1 MNVTEKLRQ
10 ILALRMLK
18 NMGGKAF
25 QNGLTAFGSIEGMLS
40 AKRKDWKQVEV
51 LGRLDQGPLSDKAHW
66 NAVDKEIEF
75 AAVNK
80 VSFVTF
86 FDESYPSLLKEIY
99 DPPVLL
105 YVQGNLPKSSEVCL
119 AVIGSREASLH
130 GLEMARVMGRDLAAA
145 GAVVVSGLA
154 RGIDSAAHR
163 GALEAD
169 GRTIGVLGCGLSR
182 MYPPENKKLAE
193 EITRK
198 GALISE
204 FLMKEGP
211 NLHHFPMRNR
221 IISGMSRGLVV
232 VEARE
237 KSGALITVGCAL
249 EQGRDVYVLPGNAG
263 SKKTLGS
270 NELLKQGAIFV
281 TDASDVLVDFGI
293 TMKKKTSARSGIQS
307 FELSKEESDLL
318 RLLDCAESLQLDEI
332 VEKSSFS
339 PQKTMT
345 LLTALAVKGAVR
357 ELPGKYFLE
366 VEG

>member
-1 MNVTEKLRQ
+1 M
-10 ILALRMLK
+10 
-18 NMGGKAF
+18 
-25 QNGLTAFGSIEGMLS
+25 
-40 AKRKDWKQVEV
+40 
-51 LGRLDQGPLSDKAHW
+51 
-66 NAVDKEIEF
+66 
-75 AAVNK
+75 
-80 VSFVTF
+80 
-86 FDESYPSLLKEIY
+86 
-99 DPPVLL
+99 
-105 YVQGNLPKSSEVCL
+105 
-119 AVIGSREASLH
+119 
-130 GLEMARVMGRDLAAA
+130 
-145 GAVVVSGLA
+145 VVSGLA

>member
-25 QNGLTAFGSIEGMLS
+25 QNGLTAFGSIEGILG
-40 AKRKDWKQVEV
+40 AKAKDWKQVEV
-51 LGRLDQGPLSDKAHW
+51 LGRLDRAPLSDKAHW

-75 AAVNK
+75 AAISK
-80 VSFVTF
+80 VSIVTF
-86 FDESYPSLLKEIY
+86 FDENYPALLKEIY
-99 DPPVLL
+99 DPPILL
-105 YVQGNLPKSSEVCL
+105 YVHGKLPKNSETCL

-130 GLEMARVMGRDLAAA
+130 GLEMAKVMGRDLAAA

-193 EITRK
+193 EITKK

-211 NLHHFPMRNR
+211 KLHHFPMRNR

-249 EQGRDVYVLPGNAG
+249 EQGRDVYALPGNAG

-281 TDASDVLVDFGI
+281 TDASDVLADFGL
-293 TMKKKTSARSGIQS
+293 TPKEKKSPRSGRHAS
-307 FELSKEESDLL
+307 ELSKEESGLL

-332 VEKSSFS
+332 VEKSSLS

-357 ELPGKYFLE
+357 ELPGKYFVE
-366 VEG
+366 VE